1 LLPHKLSQYGPSIST
16 GDIDNNGS
24 DDIVLGASAHNQGS
38 LLLQQK
44 NGTFIRN
51 ELPAAT
57 GPDARRPEM
66 MGLLLFDADGDS
78 DLDLY
83 ACSGSTEFAANTPN
97 YQDQLYINTGNG
109 NFVVDQLA
117 IPKNFSSKSCV
128 KATDFDNDG
137 DLDLFV
143 GGRVYPGRYP
153 EPVSSY
159 IYRNESKNGKVY
171 FTDVTN
177 SVAPSLQ
184 NLGLVCDAVW
194 TDFDNDGRQD
204 LVITGEWMPLT
215 FLRNNGDEFIN
226 ITASTGLQ
234 ELAGCWTSITSGDF
248 DNDGDMDYIAGN
260 IGLNSFFKASA
271 KEPVRIYAGDLNGDQ
286 VYDAIPS
293 LYIPGKNGTRREYP
307 ANVRDDMIEQMI
319 GTRRK
324 FPQHKDYADADIY
337 RLLSKE
343 ERQKAFVAT
352 GNYLS
357 SCYIQNN
364 GNNRFEPKPL
374 PVQAQLAPVNGIV
387 PEDVNGDGWLDVIM
401 NGNEFG
407 NEVVNG
413 QYDAMNGV
421 VLLGNGKGNFE
432 TVGLHQSGYYV
443 PGDAKAL
450 AKLVV
455 ANEYN
460 LAATQNR
467 DKLQVFTL
475 RQKHKIIRFKNED
488 VYAII
493 GLSNG
498 RKRKL
503 EISYG
508 NSFLSQ
514 SSRFMLANDTIQ
526 FIEVTNRKG
535 EKRIIRPGAL

>member
-1 LLPHKLSQYGPSIST
+1 
-16 GDIDNNGS
+16 
-24 DDIVLGASAHNQGS
+24 
-38 LLLQQK
+38 
-44 NGTFIRN
+44 
-51 ELPAAT
+51 
-57 GPDARRPEM
+57 
-66 MGLLLFDADGDS
+66 
-78 DLDLY
+78 
-83 ACSGSTEFAANTPN
+83 
-97 YQDQLYINTGNG
+97 
-109 NFVVDQLA
+109 
-117 IPKNFSSKSCV
+117 
-128 KATDFDNDG
+128 
-137 DLDLFV
+137 
-143 GGRVYPGRYP
+143 
-153 EPVSSY
+153 
-159 IYRNESKNGKVY
+159 
-171 FTDVTN
+171 
-177 SVAPSLQ
+177 
-184 NLGLVCDAVW
+184 
-194 TDFDNDGRQD
+194 
-204 LVITGEWMPLT
+204 
-215 FLRNNGDEFIN
+215 
-226 ITASTGLQ
+226 
-234 ELAGCWTSITSGDF
+234 
-248 DNDGDMDYIAGN
+248 MDYIAGN

-343 ERQKAFVAT
+343 ERQKAFVVT